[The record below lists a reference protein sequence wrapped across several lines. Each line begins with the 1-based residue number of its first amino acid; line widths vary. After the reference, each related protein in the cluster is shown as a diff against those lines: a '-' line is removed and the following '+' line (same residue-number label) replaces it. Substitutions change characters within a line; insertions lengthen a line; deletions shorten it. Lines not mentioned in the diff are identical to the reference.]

1 MSMKIITDV
10 VCPFC
15 GSLCDDLEVIIDEE
29 RLIEVKN
36 ACQLGSAKILGN
48 KDSIRILKPLIK
60 KDGKYIE
67 VTYEQ
72 AFTKAAKILLNADY
86 PIFYG
91 FGSTIADAHRES
103 IKLAEDTGAIWD
115 HCPSVCHGPSVL
127 AIQEIGLAGCTLGEI
142 RNRSDVI
149 IYLGCNPMEAHP
161 RHMSRYTTFPRGYF
175 REKGFKERTVVV
187 IDIRKTET
195 AKVATMFIQIE
206 PDSDFEFISALRA
219 IIRGRNLKAKEISG
233 VSIDKIKELA
243 KIMKSAKHG
252 VLFFGLGLAT
262 TKGKHR
268 NVDAALS
275 LVRDLNEYTKFYVM
289 PLRGH
294 YNVTGAQNVLTWT
307 SGYPFAVS
315 LMKGYPQYNPGE
327 FSFTSVMARKEAD
340 AALIVA
346 SDPVGNSPRKV
357 MEHFAQIP
365 TIVLE
370 PYETPTTRIA
380 EVVFPVTI
388 AGIETEG
395 TAYRM
400 DNVPL
405 RLRKIRNGP
414 KGILSDYE
422 VLNGIDRKYNELM
435 SKKDKIKE

>member
-1 MSMKIITDV
+1 MKSITNI

-15 GSLCDDLEVIIDEE
+15 GSLCDDIEVILENEKI
-29 RLIEVKN
+29 IEVKN
-36 ACQLGSAKILGN
+36 ACQLGAAKITGN
-48 KDSIRILKPLIK
+48 IDSKRILNPLIK
-60 KDGKYIE
+60 KEGKFKE
-67 VTYEQ
+67 VSYNE
-72 AFTKAAKILLNADY
+72 AFTKAARILLKANY

-91 FGSTIADAHRES
+91 FGSTEVEAHKES
-103 IKLAEDTGAIWD
+103 IKLAEEVGAIWD

-127 AIQEIGLAGCTLGEI
+127 AVQEIGLAGCTLGEI
-142 RNRSDVI
+142 KNRSDTI

-175 REKGFKERTVVV
+175 REKGFQERTVVV

-195 AKVATMFIQIE
+195 AKIASMYIQIE
-206 PDSDFEFISALRA
+206 PDGDFEFISALRA
-219 IIRGRNLKAKEISG
+219 IIRGREIKAKKISG
-233 VSIDKIKELA
+233 IPVNKIKELA
-243 KIMKSAKHG
+243 KIMKNAKHG
-252 VLFFGLGLAT
+252 VLFFGLGLAS

-289 PLRGH
+289 PMRGH
-294 YNVTGAQNVLTWT
+294 YNVTGAQNVLTWL

-315 LMKGYPQYNPGE
+315 LLRGFPQYNPGE
-327 FSFTSVMARKEAD
+327 FSFTSVMSRKEAD

-346 SDPVGNSPRKV
+346 SDPVGNSPRVV

-365 TIVLE
+365 TIVLD

-388 AGIETEG
+388 SGVESEG

-400 DNVPL
+400 DTVPL
-405 RLRKIRNGP
+405 RLRKIKSGP
-414 KGILSDYE
+414 KGILTDYE
-422 VLNGIDRKYNELM
+422 VLNGIIKKYKQL
-435 SKKDKIKE
+435 KKKM

>member
-1 MSMKIITDV
+1 MRTVSDV

-15 GSLCDDLEVIIDEE
+15 GSLCDDLEVILDDNNEI
-29 RLIEVKN
+29 IEVKN
-36 ACQLGSAKILGN
+36 ACQLGAAKIIGN
-48 KDSIRILKPLIK
+48 KEGKRLLKPLIRK
-60 KDGKYIE
+60 KGKLVE
-67 VTYEQ
+67 VSYGE
-72 AFTKAAKILLNADY
+72 AINKAAKILLEADY

-91 FGSTIADAHRES
+91 FGSTEVEAHKES
-103 IKLAEDTGAIWD
+103 IKLAEEIGAIWD

-149 IYLGCNPMEAHP
+149 IYIGCNPMEAHP

-175 REKGFKERTVVV
+175 REKGFQERTVIV

-195 AKVATMFIQIE
+195 AKIATDYIQIQ
-206 PDSDFEFISALRA
+206 PDGDFEFISALRA
-219 IIRGRNLKAKEISG
+219 IVRGKKLKVKQVSG
-233 VSIDKIKELA
+233 VSIKKIKELA
-243 KIMKSAKHG
+243 KIMKKAKHG
-252 VLFFGLGLAT
+252 ALFFGLGLAT

-315 LMKGYPQYNPGE
+315 YMKGYPTYNPGE
-327 FSFTSVMARKEAD
+327 FSLTGIMAREEAD
-340 AALIVA
+340 AAVIVA
-346 SDPVGNSPRKV
+346 SDPVGNSPKIV
-357 MEHFAQIP
+357 MEHFVRIP
-365 TIVLE
+365 TIVLD

-380 EVVFPVTI
+380 DVVFPVTI
-388 AGIETEG
+388 SGVESEG

-400 DNVPL
+400 DAVPL
-405 RLRKIRNGP
+405 RLRKIKDGP
-414 KGILSDYE
+414 EGIQTDFEILEKISE
-422 VLNGIDRKYNELM
+422 KYNELV
-435 SKKDKIKE
+435 KKKK